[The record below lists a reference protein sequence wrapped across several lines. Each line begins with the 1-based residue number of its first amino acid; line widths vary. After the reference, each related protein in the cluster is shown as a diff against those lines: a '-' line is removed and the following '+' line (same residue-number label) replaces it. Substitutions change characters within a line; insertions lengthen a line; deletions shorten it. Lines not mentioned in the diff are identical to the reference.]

1 MDLLALE
8 LSDAG
13 IMAAAKDPLGL
24 LHIDGVDQESPGF
37 ALPGKDQLVV
47 GRAAEG
53 KAHLNPL
60 QFNNS
65 FWDQLNTQPLKQ
77 PNNYA
82 RNHAEMAY
90 AHLARIWEKIREHG
104 NELVIAV
111 PGFLSRDQLGLILG
125 IADELSIPL
134 KGMVALSVA
143 AASKPCPDRMLL
155 HVDIH
160 LHRSEITFLEQGEH
174 LTQKD
179 SVTGEGRGLNH
190 LYTEWVK
197 TIAEEFVRTTRFDP
211 LHQAA
216 FEQELYSRLPV
227 VIAALQQNSSVMF
240 EMGADSKSYRVS
252 LSRDLFVKKG
262 EAVFKEIHQ
271 LIADMRERHGEP
283 GQPVTFQLTHR
294 MSHLPGCREMLAGI
308 AGAQLIELEPGCG
321 AFGAL
326 DLWDHSSTQGTG
338 RGVSLLTSRPWQ
350 RLEPPSTARP
360 RPVQP
365 ISHGDLRPTHLLY
378 RSAAYP
384 LSDLPLTVGS
394 GGSRDGIDVP
404 MEGELAGVS
413 KRHCSLQFQGDNVI
427 LTDHSAYGTFVDEV
441 RVTKT
446 VILKLGQIIRVGTPG
461 EELQLIACVG
471 RNET

>member
-13 IMAAAKDPLGL
+13 IMAAAKDPLEL
-24 LHIDGVDQESPGF
+24 LHIDGADQESPGF

-47 GRAAEG
+47 GREAEG

-125 IADELSIPL
+125 IADELSISL

-155 HVDIH
+155 HIDIH
-160 LHRSEITFLEQGEH
+160 LHRPEITFLEQGEH

-179 SVTGEGRGLNH
+179 SVIGEGRGLNH
-190 LYTEWVK
+190 LYTEWVNA
-197 TIAEEFVRTTRFDP
+197 IAEEFVRTTRFDP

-227 VIAALQQNSSVMF
+227 VIAALQQNPSVMF
-240 EMGADSKSYRVS
+240 EIRADSKSYRVR

-262 EAVFKEIHQ
+262 EAVFKKIQQ
-271 LIADMRERHGEP
+271 LIADMQERHGKP
-283 GQPVTFQLTHR
+283 GQPMTFQLTHR
-294 MSHLPGCREMLAGI
+294 MSRLPGCREMLAGI
-308 AGAQLIELEPGCG
+308 ASAQVIELEPGCG

-350 RLEPPSTARP
+350 SPPSTARP
-360 RPVQP
+360 RPGQP
-365 ISHGDLRPTHLLY
+365 ISHGDVRPSHLLY
-378 RSAAYP
+378 RFAAYP
-384 LSDLPLTVGS
+384 LSNRPLTVGS
-394 GGSRDGIDVP
+394 GGIRDGIDVH
-404 MEGELAGVS
+404 MVGELAGIS
-413 KRHCSLQFQGDNVI
+413 NRHCSFQFQGDNVI
-427 LTDHSAYGTFVDEV
+427 LTDHSASGTFVDEV
-441 RVTKT
+441 RVTKN
-446 VILKLGQIIRVGTPG
+446 VALKLGQIIRVGTPG
-461 EELQLIACVG
+461 EELQLIACVE